1 MTSAAPK
8 ASSSDTF
15 PPSVAIRSEF
25 LTGPDASLELLFY
38 SLDDLDL
45 QTLLPQGNQDA
56 ESWWEKSKLS
66 EGHLEH
72 LTSQLLIT
80 FPVIYTAESEVPGE

>member
-1 MTSAAPK
+1 MA
-8 ASSSDTF
+8 F
-15 PPSVAIRSEF
+15 RSEF